1 MIIIKPRL
9 KEIANSEKHSFYEPS
24 AEEVKESEKII
35 NTQVEKFG
43 LLEPLDTEPAIIFL
57 A

>member
-1 MIIIKPRL
+1 MITIKPRL
-9 KEIANSEKHSFYEPS
+9 KKIIENEKHSFYEPT

-35 NTQVEKFG
+35 STQVEKFG
-43 LLEPLDTEPAIIFL
+43 LLEPLDIEPAIIFL